1 MSRHRPKTR
10 RPSLLHAPTRR
21 APMNI
26 LILSRGRTLY
36 STRRLAEAGRSRGH
50 DVRIL
55 DPMDCA
61 LVVQNDA
68 PAIFSAYGPLPRIDC
83 VIPRISPLTADMII
97 GLLTQLEH
105 TGTFCLNPAHPV
117 LLARDKFRSIQTL
130 ALAGIPVPKTMLA
143 RHPIHLDRC
152 VDLLGG
158 LPVIIKLREGTQGVG
173 VMKVDSHSSLS
184 STLQALWSLDQSVLL
199 QEFIAE
205 SQGSDIRV
213 FVVDQKVVA
222 VMERSSDGSDF
233 RSNLHLGGVAR
244 RIPITDEIRQIA
256 LRTTEVMGLH
266 VAGVDLLISHRGPLV
281 TEVNSSPG
289 LEGIEGV
296 TGIDI
301 AKSIIRACETYVD
314 AASSASD

>member
-1 MSRHRPKTR
+1 
-10 RPSLLHAPTRR
+10 
-21 APMNI
+21 MNI

-61 LVVQNDA
+61 IVVDDDA
-68 PAIFSAYGPLPRIDC
+68 PAIFSIYGPLPRIDC
-83 VIPRISPLTADMII
+83 IIPRISPQTADMII
-97 GLLTQLEH
+97 GLLTQFAHLD
-105 TGTFCLNPAHPV
+105 TFCLNPAWPV
-117 LLARDKFRSIQTL
+117 TLARDKFRSIQTL

-143 RHPIHLDRC
+143 RHPVHLERC
-152 VDLLGG
+152 VELLGG
-158 LPVIIKLREGTQGVG
+158 LPIIVKLREGTQGVG
-173 VMKVDSHSSLS
+173 VMKVDSQSSLS
-184 STLQALWSLDQSVLL
+184 STLQALWSLEQSVLL

-205 SQGSDIRV
+205 SKGSDIRA
-213 FVVDQKVVA
+213 FVVDKKVVA
-222 VMERSSDGSDF
+222 AMERSSDGSDF

-244 RIPITDEIRQIA
+244 RIPITDEIRDIA
-256 LRTTEVMGLH
+256 LRTTDILGLH
-266 VAGVDLLISHRGPLV
+266 VAGVDLLMSHRGPLV

-301 AKSIIRACETYVD
+301 GKTIIRACEKYV
-314 AASSASD
+314 AQTLST